1 MKLMNE
7 FESIETKLVDLA
19 EKEKNIKK
27 VAEVLENLF
36 LNSDKKSRISDWQLE
51 TQEEL
56 FKNKKKDW
64 EPLILVSTSYRESLQ
79 V

>member
-56 FKNKKKDW
+56 FKNKKKD
-64 EPLILVSTSYRESLQ
+64 
-79 V
+79 

>member
-7 FESIETKLVDLA
+7 FENIEMKLVDLA

-36 LNSDKKSRISDWQLE
+36 HNSDKKSRISDWQLE

-56 FKNKKKDW
+56 FKNKKKD
-64 EPLILVSTSYRESLQ
+64 
-79 V
+79 

>member
-1 MKLMNE
+1 MNE

-36 LNSDKKSRISDWQLE
+36 
-51 TQEEL
+51 
-56 FKNKKKDW
+56 
-64 EPLILVSTSYRESLQ
+64 
-79 V
+79 